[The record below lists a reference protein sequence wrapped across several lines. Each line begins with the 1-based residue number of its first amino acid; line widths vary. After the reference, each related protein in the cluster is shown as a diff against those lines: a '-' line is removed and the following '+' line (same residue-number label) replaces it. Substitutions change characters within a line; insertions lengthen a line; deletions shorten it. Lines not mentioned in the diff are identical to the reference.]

1 MGVNMLGKTNAKNM
15 QLIEVNFRQRATGTL
30 RPDAIR
36 YDTINSALR
45 KRGPIKASARS
56 ETD

>member
-1 MGVNMLGKTNAKNM
+1 MLGKTNAKNM

-36 YDTINSALR
+36 YDTMNSALR

-56 ETD
+56 KTD